1 MASWPVLKKPRT
13 QSQESM
19 ANTDEPAD
27 VGQDLPGEPPCLS
40 DDYGET
46 VLAESLGVVPVAHP
60 VEPMPDSQIPPDTFM
75 ANEDAVGSGEVALEM
90 EYGDSQVP
98 DNLNHGDHAPLADT
112 LIDSQPMSGGESCS
126 PAITPT
132 EMEVTPKA
140 SDVIEVV
147 ASPDRPI
154 TTTVTDPLP
163 SAGKYSPEDLAALQ
177 EKIKMVKFLILAF
190 HNFLNFPE
198 MD

>member
-13 QSQESM
+13 QSQESV
-19 ANTDEPAD
+19 ANTGEPAAD
-27 VGQDLPGEPPCLS
+27 GQDLPGETPCLS
-40 DDYGET
+40 DDYGES

-112 LIDSQPMSGGESCS
+112 LIDSQPISVGVMAGLQDS
-126 PAITPT
+126 PLD
-132 EMEVTPKA
+132 M
-140 SDVIEVV
+140 
-147 ASPDRPI
+147 
-154 TTTVTDPLP
+154 
-163 SAGKYSPEDLAALQ
+163 G
-177 EKIKMVKFLILAF
+177 
-190 HNFLNFPE
+190 
-198 MD
+198 